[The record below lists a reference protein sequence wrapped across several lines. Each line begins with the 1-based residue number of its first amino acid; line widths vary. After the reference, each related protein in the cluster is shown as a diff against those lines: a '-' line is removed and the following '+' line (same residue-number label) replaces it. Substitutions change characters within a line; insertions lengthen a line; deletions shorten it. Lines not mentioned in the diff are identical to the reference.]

1 MNICSFKLIFEQLF
15 INFMANLV
23 HMARNK
29 KDRLIQMA
37 PHFCGFKPQGVQCKP
52 GYEVSINFEEYEA
65 LNLCD
70 YELLK
75 QVDAAKLMKISR
87 PTFTRIYES
96 VRRKIAKAFIEGSSI
111 YFEDGNST
119 ISDWLKCNNCQISF
133 TISDNSDKSCP
144 ICKSRALIENN

>member
-1 MNICSFKLIFEQLF
+1 VNICSLKLIFEQLF